1 MFCTLAHQ
9 STNKKSPLTHR
20 QSGHVDRRYAV
31 HCPVGYSVIALPAN
45 WVWSEKPNQL
55 SRGIFPAPPT
65 WQSYF
70 NFGASAGLRDSE
82 LVCVYPG
89 MGEDLCRI
97 GLTYSTKLVDQMLL
111 TKMEHRYS
119 FAPGFDPRAK
129 KPPKHPRPPKC
140 SVRASSTPPMPVA
153 QAGVL
158 DSVKEEDICEEIC
171 HFMKTHNQP
180 GQQPPTTTTAR
191 SFSAPP
197 ILVSQQG
204 NMEPKHKVNIS

>member
-1 MFCTLAHQ
+1 MGGENFGSCNTFCGLVPP
-9 STNKKSPLTHR
+9 SPLLTLT
-20 QSGHVDRRYAV
+20 V
-31 HCPVGYSVIALPAN
+31 LPP
-45 WVWSEKPNQL
+45 K
-55 SRGIFPAPPT
+55 
-65 WQSYF
+65 
-70 NFGASAGLRDSE
+70 
-82 LVCVYPG
+82 LVCVCPG

-129 KPPKHPRPPKC
+129 KPPKHPGPPKC
-140 SVRASSTPPMPVA
+140 SVRASSTPPMPVT
-153 QAGVL
+153 QAGML

-180 GQQPPTTTTAR
+180 GQQPATTTAR